1 MIILNYFI
9 NLLNLFLIFLYF
21 IFINTNFLLTEL
33 ELSLIFLIILNFVIK
48 LYNWYYYKNLKVIN
62 LKAISKKI
70 FFNENFTKIS
80 IFILS
85 ILIPIYMI
93 WQRESLIIDLFV
105 EKLSFFLVFVFSL
118 LGFYIE
124 FFILES
130 QSKK

>member
-21 IFINTNFLLTEL
+21 IFINTKFLLIEL

-48 LYNWYYYKNLKVIN
+48 LYNWYYYKNLKIIN
-62 LKAISKKI
+62 LKAILKNI

-85 ILIPIYMI
+85 ILIPVYMI

>member
-33 ELSLIFLIILNFVIK
+33 ELSLIFLIILNFVMK

-85 ILIPIYMI
+85 ILIPVYMI

>member
-62 LKAISKKI
+62 LKEISKKI

-105 EKLSFFLVFVFSL
+105 EKLSFFIVFVFSL
-118 LGFYIE
+118 VGFYIE

-130 QSKK
+130 QRKK

>member
-33 ELSLIFLIILNFVIK
+33 ELSLIFLIILNFVMK

-62 LKAISKKI
+62 LKAILKKI

-105 EKLSFFLVFVFSL
+105 EKLSFFIVFVFSL
-118 LGFYIE
+118 VGFYIE

-130 QSKK
+130 QRKK

>member
-105 EKLSFFLVFVFSL
+105 EKLSFFIVFVFSL
-118 LGFYIE
+118 VGFYIE

-130 QSKK
+130 QRKK

>member
-21 IFINTNFLLTEL
+21 IFININFLLTEL